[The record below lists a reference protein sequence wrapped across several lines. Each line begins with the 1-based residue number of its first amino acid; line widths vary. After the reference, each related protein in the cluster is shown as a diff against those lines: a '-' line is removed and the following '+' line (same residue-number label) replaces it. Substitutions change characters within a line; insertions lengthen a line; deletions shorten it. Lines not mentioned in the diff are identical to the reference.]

1 MFLLFREFAV
11 YGACRGTQG
20 SHFARRRCPSV
31 IALRAKLRSVAISV
45 PYPLRGSRPRGVSY
59 AASPPPPLLLARCII
74 IPEYLLKKKRA
85 FSLRAVSIRRR
96 QAQKSAF
103 MPPSG
108 AYGALRARRATKTV
122 LALKACFFITSNFL
136 NRYAN
141 YRVLC
146 CA

>member
-1 MFLLFREFAV
+1 M

-45 PYPLRGSRPRGVSY
+45 PTHPRGDSY

-85 FSLRAVSIRRR
+85 FSLRAVAIRRR

-108 AYGALRARRATKTV
+108 AYGALRARRATQAV